1 MGGEETFGTPPRGHD
16 GLKRWEGKRA
26 QIQRAMEP
34 TLTHHSQGLGE
45 EAEDQL
51 ALPRNIVIM

>member
-1 MGGEETFGTPPRGHD
+1 M
-16 GLKRWEGKRA
+16 KRR
-26 QIQRAMEP
+26 P
-34 TLTHHSQGLGE
+34 TLTHSSQGLGE